1 MSSPQEVSFSELSL
15 SPAVLQALETSGY
28 ERPSPIQAKT
38 IPLLLAGR
46 DVIGQA
52 QTGTGKTAAFAL
64 PLLSKLDLAQK
75 EPQVLVLAPTRE
87 LALQVA
93 EAFETYGS
101 EIRGLQVLAVYGGAG
116 FGDQLHGLRR
126 GCHIVVG
133 TPGRV
138 MDHMRRGTLTLTGLK
153 TLVLDEADEMLRM
166 GFIDDV
172 QWILEQAP
180 AERQI
185 CLFSATMPPPIRKIA
200 NAYLREP
207 EHVTIEMKTVAA
219 ELIRQR
225 YWPVRGTNKLDA
237 LTRILEVEDFSG
249 TLIFVRTKTMAV
261 DLADKLS
268 ARGFAAAA
276 LNGDMSQ
283 QLRETTVEKLRN
295 GALDILV
302 ATDVAARGLD
312 VERITHVINYDIPHD
327 VETYV
332 HRIGRTGRAGREGDA
347 ILFVAPREQRM
358 LGIIERV
365 TRKKIGLLELPDVAV
380 INAKRSERFL
390 ARISA
395 TLAEGGLENELQL
408 LRRFQQEN
416 NVAPL
421 DMAAAL
427 ARLLQGGNPLLLEAG
442 AGKSAQETRPES
454 ADAESG
460 SKRPRRS
467 RDAASSAE
475 ATAADAPRRP
485 ARSRSTPGGGEEDS
499 RPRRSLPPP
508 DLLGPSEAGMER
520 FRIEVGHDHGVKPN
534 NIVGAIANEAGI
546 DSKFMGRISIYDDF
560 SLIDLPE
567 GMPSQVFQHLKKVWV
582 ANRQLDISRFEA
594 GGVAAP
600 ERPAR
605 PPREERPAFAPRAKP
620 AFEKSAKPA
629 FEKRAKPAFDKPN
642 FSKGDKPSFSSSDK
656 PNFSKGDKPR
666 FSSSDKPSFSKS
678 DKPNFSKGD
687 KPSFSKGEKPN
698 FSKGD
703 KPRFS
708 SSDKPSFSKGDK
720 PTFGK
725 SDTSGF
731 SKGAKAGFSKGEKPV
746 SSRGTKAGFGKGGK
760 PGFSKPGFSK
770 PGFSKPGFSKS
781 KPSKAKY

>member
-116 FGDQLHGLRR
+116 FGDQLQGLRR
-126 GCHIVVG
+126 GCHVVVG

-395 TLAEGGLENELQL
+395 TLAEGGLDNELQL
-408 LRRFQQEN
+408 LRRFQQEH

-442 AGKSAQETRPES
+442 AGKSAREARPES

-467 RDAASSAE
+467 RDADGAAE
-475 ATAADAPRRP
+475 ATTAEAPRRP
-485 ARSRSTPGGGEEDS
+485 ARSRSMTGGVEEDS
-499 RPRRSLPPP
+499 RPRRPLPPP

-594 GGVAAP
+594 GGATAP

-605 PPREERPAFAPRAKP
+605 PPREDR
-620 AFEKSAKPA
+620 PA
-629 FEKRAKPAFDKPN
+629 FEKRAKPAVEEGRTRPFEKTGKPFFDKGSKPAFERSAKPAFAAGKKPAFAKGDN
-642 FSKGDKPSFSSSDK
+642 LGSGKGDQSGFSRGDKPRVGKGDKPGFSKSDKPSFSKGNKPSFSKGDKPGFNK
-656 PNFSKGDKPR
+656 
-666 FSSSDKPSFSKS
+666 SDKPSFSKS
-678 DKPNFSKGD
+678 EKAGFSKGTNPGFSKGD
-687 KPSFSKGEKPN
+687 KPSFSKGAK
-698 FSKGD
+698 
-703 KPRFS
+703 
-708 SSDKPSFSKGDK
+708 
-720 PTFGK
+720 
-725 SDTSGF
+725 SGF
-731 SKGAKAGFSKGEKPV
+731 TKGGKP
-746 SSRGTKAGFGKGGK
+746 AFGK
-760 PGFSKPGFSK
+760 PGFSKG
-770 PGFSKPGFSKS
+770 